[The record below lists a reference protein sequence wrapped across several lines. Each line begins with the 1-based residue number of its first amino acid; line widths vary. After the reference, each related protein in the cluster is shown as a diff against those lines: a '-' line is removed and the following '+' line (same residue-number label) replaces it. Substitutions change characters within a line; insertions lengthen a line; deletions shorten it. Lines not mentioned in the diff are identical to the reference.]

1 MQGGKGVEKSNM
13 ASDIIDVRPDVG
25 IFNVI
30 QHLSYKPHYALAE
43 YIDNSISSWE
53 NNRAAL
59 LKLDPKYKLRVDV
72 IIGHKAITVR
82 DNAAGIAKSDYARAF
97 KPAELPPDRT
107 GLNEFGMGMKTA
119 SIWLSKNWRVVTSS
133 IYEDVTGIVEFDVVK
148 MIQTKDGKITPIF
161 KKKASSSIHGTEII
175 LTELNHTLRGKVL
188 GKVQDHLSSIY
199 RFFLRRGELDLRLYS
214 EGDDPNAKDSILS
227 YEDMPA
233 LKYTAQY
240 SGGPKGEHI
249 WQKDIDIQLS
259 GGRRI
264 TGTAKVLAVGS
275 TAKAGLYLFRR
286 GRVIHGASEPY
297 RPSAIFGSSNSFEY
311 QRISGELTMEGF
323 AVTHTKDGFIWG
335 AAEEDEDEVIDRI
348 HDALESGELNLI
360 AQAKDYHPRKLERP
374 EKREKAIETGHEAIE
389 HDMRENAEEL
399 GEVVSQSPS
408 SDSVEE
414 TPVVR
419 TVTRPDEIFKKK
431 KFSPITLN
439 DDESWEFTIE
449 AIQAGDMKPLFESNV
464 VRDDENRKVECTIT
478 INLEDPFA
486 CNYINRSGDFYDIIC
501 RFAVAA
507 CVAQEN
513 SKMSGNQY
521 ADVMVSKINKTL
533 TKVLS
538 GNFKA

>member
-1 MQGGKGVEKSNM
+1 MQEGKGLERYDM

-59 LKLDPKYKLRVDV
+59 LKLNAKYKLRVDV
-72 IIGHKAITVR
+72 IIGHKTITVR
-82 DNAAGIAKSDYARAF
+82 DNAAGISRVDYARAF

-133 IYEDVTGIVEFDVVK
+133 INDDVTGMVEFDVVK

-161 KKKASSSIHGTEII
+161 KKKISPNLHGTEII
-175 LTELNHTLRGKVL
+175 LTDLNHTLRGKVI
-188 GKVQDHLSSIY
+188 GKIQEHLSSIY
-199 RFFLRRGELDLRLYS
+199 RFFLRSGELDLRLYS
-214 EGDDPNAKDSILS
+214 EGDDPNAIDSILT
-227 YEDMPA
+227 YEEMPA
-233 LKYTAQY
+233 LKYAAQY
-240 SGGPKGEHI
+240 SGGPKGVHL
-249 WQKDIDIQLS
+249 WQKSIDIKLS

-264 TGTAKVLAVGS
+264 TGIAKVLAIGS

-335 AAEEDEDEVIDRI
+335 ADEEDEDEVIDRI
-348 HDALESGELNLI
+348 HEALESGELNLI
-360 AQAKDYHPRKLERP
+360 AQAKDYHPRKIERP
-374 EKREKAIETGHEAIE
+374 EKREKAIETGHDAIE
-389 HDMRENAEEL
+389 HDMRENAEQL
-399 GEVVSQSPS
+399 GEVVAQP
-408 SDSVEE
+408 DPGATVEE
-414 TPVVR
+414 KPVVKP
-419 TVTRPDEIFKKK
+419 VTRPDEIFKKK

-439 DDESWEFTIE
+439 DDENWEFTIE
-449 AIQAGDMKPLFESNV
+449 AIQAGDLKPLFESTV
-464 VRDDENRKVECTIT
+464 IRDDENRRVECTIT

-513 SKMSGNQY
+513 SKMSGNEY
-521 ADVMVSKINKTL
+521 ADIMVSKINKTL

-538 GNFKA
+538 GNFKV

>member
-1 MQGGKGVEKSNM
+1 MQEGKGVERCNM

-59 LKLDPKYKLRVDV
+59 LKLDSKYKLRVDV
-72 IIGHKAITVR
+72 IIGHKTITVR
-82 DNAAGIAKSDYARAF
+82 DNAAGIARADYARAF

-119 SIWLSKNWRVVTSS
+119 SIWLSKNWRVATSA
-133 IYEDVTGIVEFDVVK
+133 INEEVTGIVEFDVVK

-161 KKKASSSIHGTEII
+161 KKKSPAFLHGTEII
-175 LTELNHTLRGKVL
+175 LTDLNHTLRGKVV
-188 GKVQDHLSSIY
+188 GKIQEHLSSIY
-199 RFFLRRGELDLRLYS
+199 RFFLRKGELDLRLYN
-214 EGDDPNAKDSILS
+214 EGDDPNADDSILT
-227 YEDMPA
+227 YEEMPA
-233 LKYTAQY
+233 LKYLAQY
-240 SGGPKGEHI
+240 SGGPKGEHV
-249 WQKDIDIQLS
+249 WQKSIDIKLS

-275 TAKAGLYLFRR
+275 TSKAGLYLFRR

-335 AAEEDEDEVIDRI
+335 ADEEDEDEVIDRI
-348 HDALESGELNLI
+348 HDALETGELNLI
-360 AQAKDYHPRKLERP
+360 AQAKDYHPRKIERP
-374 EKREKAIETGHEAIE
+374 EKREKAIDTGHDAIE
-389 HDMRENAEEL
+389 HDMRENAEQL
-399 GEVVSQSPS
+399 GEVVAQSD
-408 SDSVEE
+408 SDTSVEE
-414 TPVVR
+414 KVVR
-419 TVTRPDEIFKKK
+419 PATRPDEIFKKK

-449 AIQAGDMKPLFESNV
+449 AIQAGDLKPLFESTV
-464 VRDDENRKVECTIT
+464 KRDDENRRVECTIT

-513 SKMSGNQY
+513 SKMSGNEY

>member
-1 MQGGKGVEKSNM
+1 MRCYM

-53 NNRAAL
+53 NNRDTL
-59 LKLDPKYKLRVDV
+59 LKLNAKYKLRVDV
-72 IIGHKAITVR
+72 IVGHKTITVR
-82 DNAAGIAKSDYARAF
+82 DNAAGISKADYARAF

-119 SIWLSKNWRVVTSS
+119 SIWLSKNWRVISSS
-133 IYEDVTGIVEFDVVK
+133 INDDVTGIVEFDVMK
-148 MIQTKDGKITPIF
+148 MIKTKDGRITPIF
-161 KKKASSSIHGTEII
+161 KKKSSPSFHGTEIV
-175 LTELNHTLRGKVL
+175 LTELNHTVRGKVAV
-188 GKVQDHLSSIY
+188 KIKEHLSSIY
-199 RFFLRRGELDLRLYS
+199 RFFLRKGELDLRFYS
-214 EGDDPNAKDSILS
+214 EGDDANAADSILT
-227 YEDMPA
+227 YAELPA
-233 LKYTAQY
+233 LRYAAQY
-240 SGGPKGEHI
+240 SGGPKGEHL
-249 WQKDIDIQLS
+249 WQKSIDIKLS
-259 GGRRI
+259 GGRTI

-275 TAKAGLYLFRR
+275 TSKAGLFLFRR

-297 RPSAIFGSSNSFEY
+297 RPSAIFKSSNSFEY

-335 AAEEDEDEVIDRI
+335 AGEEDEDEVIDRI

-360 AQAKDYHPRKLERP
+360 AQARHYHPRTLERP
-374 EKREKAIETGHEAIE
+374 EKREKAIETGHDAIE
-389 HDMRENAEEL
+389 QDMRENADQL
-399 GEVVSQSPS
+399 GEVVSQAGSGL
-408 SDSVEE
+408 SVAEKVFPKP
-414 TPVVR
+414 T
-419 TVTRPDEIFKKK
+419 TKPDEIFKKK
-431 KFSPITLN
+431 KFLPITLN

-449 AIQAGDMKPLFESNV
+449 AIQAGDLKPLFESAV
-464 VRDDENRKVECTIT
+464 IRDDENRRVECTIT

-513 SKMSGNQY
+513 SKMSGNEY

-538 GNFKA
+538 GNFKS

>member
-1 MQGGKGVEKSNM
+1 M

-53 NNRAAL
+53 NNRDAL
-59 LKLDPKYKLRVDV
+59 LKLNAKYKLRVDV
-72 IIGHKAITVR
+72 IVGHKTITVR
-82 DNAAGIAKSDYARAF
+82 DNAAGISKADYARAF

-119 SIWLSKNWRVVTSS
+119 SIWLSKNWRVITSS
-133 IYEDVTGIVEFDVVK
+133 INDDVTGIVEFDVMK
-148 MIQTKDGKITPIF
+148 MIKTKDGRITPIF
-161 KKKASSSIHGTEII
+161 KKKSSPSVHGTEIV
-175 LTELNHTLRGKVL
+175 LTELNHTVRGKVAI
-188 GKVQDHLSSIY
+188 KIKEHLSSIY
-199 RFFLRRGELDLRLYS
+199 RFFLRKGELDLRFYS
-214 EGDDPNAKDSILS
+214 EGDDANAADSILT
-227 YEDMPA
+227 YAELPA
-233 LKYTAQY
+233 LRYAAQY
-240 SGGPKGEHI
+240 SGGPKGEHL
-249 WQKDIDIQLS
+249 WQKSIDIKLS
-259 GGRRI
+259 GGRSI

-275 TAKAGLYLFRR
+275 TSKAGLFLFRR

-297 RPSAIFGSSNSFEY
+297 RPSAIFKSSNSFEY

-335 AAEEDEDEVIDRI
+335 AGEEDEDEVIDRI

-360 AQAKDYHPRKLERP
+360 AQARHYHPRTLERP
-374 EKREKAIETGHEAIE
+374 EKREKAIETGHDAIE
-389 HDMRENAEEL
+389 QDMRENADQL
-399 GEVVSQSPS
+399 GEVVSQAGPGL
-408 SDSVEE
+408 SVEE
-414 TPVVR
+414 KVLPRPT
-419 TVTRPDEIFKKK
+419 TKPDEIFKKK
-431 KFSPITLN
+431 KFLPITLN

-449 AIQAGDMKPLFESNV
+449 AIQAGDLKPLFESAV
-464 VRDDENRKVECTIT
+464 IRDDENRRVECTIT

-513 SKMSGNQY
+513 SKMSGNEY

-538 GNFKA
+538 GNFKS

>member
-1 MQGGKGVEKSNM
+1 MQVGKGVDGYIM
-13 ASDIIDVRPDVG
+13 ASEIIDVRPDVG

-53 NNRAAL
+53 NNKDAL
-59 LKLDPKYKLRVDV
+59 LRLNPKYKLRVDV
-72 IIGHKAITVR
+72 IVGSKTIKVR
-82 DNAAGIAKSDYARAF
+82 DNAAGISRADYARAF
-97 KPAELPPDRT
+97 KPAELPPDRS

-119 SIWLSKNWRVVTSS
+119 SIWLSKNWRVITSS
-133 IYEDVTGIVEFDVVK
+133 INDDVTGIVEFDVMK
-148 MIQTKDGKITPIF
+148 MIQTKDGRITPIF
-161 KKKASSSIHGTEII
+161 KKKTSASVHGTEIV
-175 LTELNHTLRGKVL
+175 LADLNHTLRGKVL
-188 GKVQDHLSSIY
+188 GKIKDHLSSIY
-199 RFFLRRGELDLRLYS
+199 RFFLRKGELDLRFYN
-214 EGDDPNAKDSILS
+214 EGEDADAEGSILS
-227 YEDMPA
+227 YADMPA
-233 LKYTAQY
+233 LKYSAQY
-240 SGGPKGEHI
+240 SGGPSGVHV
-249 WQKDIDIQLS
+249 WQKEINIELS

-275 TAKAGLYLFRR
+275 TSKAGLFLFRR

-297 RPSAIFGSSNSFEY
+297 RPSAIFKSSNSFEY

-335 AAEEDEDEVIDRI
+335 EGEEDEEEVVDRI
-348 HDALESGELNLI
+348 HDALESGQLNLL
-360 AQAKDYHPRKLERP
+360 AQAKHYHPRTLEQP
-374 EKREKAIETGHEAIE
+374 AKREKAIETGHDAIE
-389 HDMRENAEEL
+389 HDMRENAEHL
-399 GEVVSQSPS
+399 GEVVAKSEEPTK
-408 SDSVEE
+408 VEE
-414 TPVVR
+414 KSVVR
-419 TVTRPDEIFKKK
+419 PETSPGEIFKKK

-439 DDESWEFTIE
+439 DDENWEFTIE
-449 AIQAGDMKPLFESNV
+449 AIQAGDLKPLFESAV
-464 VRDDENRKVECTIT
+464 VRDDENRRVECTIT

-513 SKMSGNQY
+513 SKMSGNEY

-538 GNFKA
+538 GNFKS